1 MPIRALQ
8 KVLDGIV
15 KKYQRFAPVMLTG
28 IPAYQMPPS
37 FNCMPEYV
45 LV

>member
-8 KVLDGIV
+8 KVLDGIL
-15 KKYQRFAPVMLTG
+15 KNQRLAPVILTWD
-28 IPAYQMPPS
+28 PAYQMPPS
-37 FNCMPEYV
+37 FKCMPEDF